1 MFLLVHTMDQCQNNT
16 IQGFYIMGFTASGT
30 ATYLK
35 FTGFLLMYVIAL
47 TGNMLIAL
55 LVCKAPQL
63 HTPMYFF
70 LSNLSIIDA
79 TYVSAILP
87 KLLSLTLTDYREI
100 SFKGCI
106 TQLYFFVF
114 CADAEICI
122 LICMAY
128 DRYVAICSPL
138 HYSMTMRKS
147 VCAIMSGCS
156 FVASV
161 LNSLLLTLL
170 TSTLSFCSSHN
181 ISHFFCEIR
190 SLIILSSSETTSTE
204 MVLFVEDICFI
215 FFTFLIIMVSYVCII
230 YNVLKICSSAG
241 RLKTFSSC
249 TSHLINVILFYAPII
264 FLYIKPR
271 PKDSKEE
278 DPLVSLLYVA
288 VVPTLNPFVYTL
300 RNKEVIGVIVRITKI
315 KSSR

>member
-1 MFLLVHTMDQCQNNT
+1 MDQCQNNT
-16 IQGFYIMGFTASGT
+16 IRGFHIMGFTMSGT
-30 ATYLK
+30 ESFPK
-35 FTGFLLMYVIAL
+35 FIVFFLMYLISVI
-47 TGNMLIAL
+47 GNMLIAL
-55 LVCKAPQL
+55 LVCKVPRL

-70 LSNLSIIDA
+70 LSNLSIVDA

-87 KLLSLTLTDYREI
+87 KLLSITLMEHKAI
-100 SFKGCI
+100 SFEGCF

-128 DRYVAICSPL
+128 DRYVAVCSPL
-138 HYSMTMRKS
+138 HYSMMMRKS

-156 FVASV
+156 FVVSA

-181 ISHFFCEIR
+181 INHFFCEIR
-190 SLIILSSSETTSTE
+190 SLIILSTSDTTSAE

-215 FFTFLIIMVSYVCII
+215 FSTFVLIMISYVCII
-230 YNVLKICSSAG
+230 HNVFKIRSSEG

-249 TSHLINVILFYAPII
+249 TSHLISVILFYGPII
-264 FLYIKPR
+264 FLYIKPK
-271 PKDSKEE
+271 PKDSMEE
-278 DPLVSLLYVA
+278 NPLVSLLYVA

-300 RNKEVIGVIVRITKI
+300 RNKKVIGVIVKIIKI
-315 KSSR
+315 KSSSLVS

>member
-1 MFLLVHTMDQCQNNT
+1 MDQCQNNT

-156 FVASV
+156 FVAS
-161 LNSLLLTLL
+161 
-170 TSTLSFCSSHN
+170 
-181 ISHFFCEIR
+181 
-190 SLIILSSSETTSTE
+190 
-204 MVLFVEDICFI
+204 
-215 FFTFLIIMVSYVCII
+215 
-230 YNVLKICSSAG
+230 